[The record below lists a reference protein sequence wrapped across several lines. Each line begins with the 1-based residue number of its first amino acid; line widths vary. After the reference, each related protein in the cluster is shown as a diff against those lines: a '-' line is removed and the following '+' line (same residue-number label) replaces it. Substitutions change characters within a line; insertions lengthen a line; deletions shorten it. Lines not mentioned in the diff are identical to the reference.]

1 MKIKGG
7 WGQRGGPA
15 LPRHTKIVLEMD
27 RYTDGQGNNDLEQMK
42 EIVITICIEHLS
54 GGIGLNA
61 LQILPLL
68 FPMCIFILVL
78 FVHEWAWGQAQA
90 P

>member
-7 WGQRGGPA
+7 WGQRGVPA
-15 LPRHTKIVLEMD
+15 LPRYTKIVLEMD

-42 EIVITICIEHLS
+42 EIVIMIRIEHLR

-61 LQILPLL
+61 LQILP
-68 FPMCIFILVL
+68 PFISYVC
-78 FVHEWAWGQAQA
+78 FHFS
-90 P
+90 PIYT